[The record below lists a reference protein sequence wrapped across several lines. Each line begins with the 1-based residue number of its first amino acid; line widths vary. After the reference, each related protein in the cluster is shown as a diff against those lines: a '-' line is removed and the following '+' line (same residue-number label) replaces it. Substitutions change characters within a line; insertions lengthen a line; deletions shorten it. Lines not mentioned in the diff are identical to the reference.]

1 VNKTG
6 RITLIAK
13 IISITI
19 PYDVMPKLATVSDT
33 DVSYFS
39 KNIKVLLTCA
49 AAPIEVRCTR
59 SLKSVT
65 TVGNYTLISC
75 FRVKTLKFYRKT
87 YS

>member
-6 RITLIAK
+6 RVTLITN

-19 PYDVMPKLATVSDT
+19 AYDVVPKLATLSDT
-33 DVSYFS
+33 DLSYFS
-39 KNIKVLLTCA
+39 KNIKVLITCA
-49 AAPIEVRCTR
+49 AAPIEVQCTR
-59 SLKSVT
+59 SRKSVT